1 MTDRFRFDFSILLIT
16 LILAGFGI
24 VMVYST
30 SAILAAD
37 ELKDSF
43 YFLKK
48 QALFATGG
56 VFLMALAMRI
66 NYHLWQKLAY
76 PILAVSLLLLTLVL
90 VSGTEASG
98 ATRWLYVGPLSFQ
111 PSELSKLALV
121 VFLSYFLTKKG
132 AKIRTFQFGFLPAIL
147 IPGAMILL
155 VIHQPDFGAALFLG
169 IIVMLMLFAAGTRL
183 SYILSMALIAAPV
196 VYYLIV
202 KVPYRL
208 HRIMS
213 YLNPWNDPQGTSFQL
228 VQSLVAFGGGG
239 IFGSGL
245 GQGKQKLFFLPA
257 PHTDFIFSVIGEE
270 IGLIGALIVLG
281 LFLVLCIRGIRVSLD
296 APDEFG
302 TYLGLGITSLISL
315 QAIINM
321 AVVLGLL
328 PTKGLTLPFISY
340 GGTSLVVSFVS
351 VGILLNISSHA
362 SRGAVDRNVG
372 FSGPGRS

>member
-362 SRGAVDRNVG
+362 LRGAVDRNVG

>member
-30 SAILAAD
+30 SAILAGD

-121 VFLSYFLTKKG
+121 VFLSYFLAKKG

-169 IIVMLMLFAAGTRL
+169 IIVMLMLFVAGTRL
-183 SYILSMALIAAPV
+183 SYILSMALLAAPV

-281 LFLVLCIRGIRVSLD
+281 LFLVFCIRGIRVSLD

-340 GGTSLVVSFVS
+340 GGTSLVVSFAS

-362 SRGAVDRNVG
+362 SRGAMDRNVG